1 MVGASWAVCGISVVS
16 YLRWLWREE
25 RGVAR
30 VLAIAVAILLICA
43 PGFAV
48 SEIAVLSTVQVA
60 HAQHPA
66 VMHLGAG
73 TYDISQ
79 DIGDNDFPD
88 DSTELSVTGPGGP
101 VPVRT
106 LPTVLTLDDPA
117 RVFLGAWDC
126 YRVMS
131 FTIAQAGTYQ
141 VTIEDRHGM
150 SGAWIS
156 ESWAGVARH
165 VFPWAV
171 GIVAALLAI
180 ALCLL
185 IPGPRWR
192 RMRRMASV
200 SEPVRAS
207 RTAPWRSARS
217 AGGARRGPGYARGLG
232 RRRGRPRRR

>member
-1 MVGASWAVCGISVVS
+1 MGARRLTTVYSRLNQAALADWLVWSAHHGICDINVMS

-25 RGVAR
+25 RSVAR
-30 VLAIAVAILLICA
+30 VLAIAMAILLICA
-43 PGFAV
+43 PGFAL

-60 HAQHPA
+60 HAQRPA
-66 VMHLGAG
+66 VMYLSAG

-79 DIGDNDFPD
+79 DIGDENFPD
-88 DSTELSVTGPGGP
+88 DSTELSITGPGGR

-106 LPTVLTLDDPA
+106 LPTVLTLYDPA

-131 FTIAQAGTYQ
+131 FTIPKAGTYQ

-156 ESWAGVARH
+156 EPWADVARQ
-165 VFPWAV
+165 VVPWAF

-180 ALCLL
+180 ALCLMV
-185 IPGPRWR
+185 PGPRWR
-192 RMRRMASV
+192 QMRRMASV
-200 SEPVRAS
+200 SALRA
-207 RTAPWRSARS
+207 W
-217 AGGARRGPGYARGLG
+217 L
-232 RRRGRPRRR
+232 